1 MSAHESLL
9 QNFFQFPREMSASFA
24 DTTFRQKR
32 SACVRRRCF
41 QSTPK
46 TAVAESGEALYNK
59 LVLVCLFITLNIHR
73 VGEQQDMP
81 NHRPQK
87 TPEIQLARTLG
98 IPEVALLGIGAL
110 LGGGIFTLLGN
121 AAGMAGGGLALSMLI
136 GAGISFINL
145 NAYIA
150 LATTF
155 PEAGGGYNWVGDGLG
170 QIQGFLAGW
179 FSWMAH
185 AVACALYAVSFGIIA
200 EEFFFEFLKFPVLYF
215 SGDTWVVILTVI
227 AILFFGL
234 INYRGVKLSGKI
246 GGVIV
251 LAILALLGVFLVFGL
266 KQAALHIALVKF
278 NFSPFLPMG
287 MAGVLQAAALFYI
300 AFEGSEIQAQT
311 GEEVENPAKVLKAGL
326 LISWAVITCLYLIVA
341 LVIVAA
347 TDGHGL
353 PSWQLLGKASDRAM
367 IESARQFLPLGYPL
381 MLLAGL
387 FANLAALNATIYSSS
402 RVLFAL
408 GRDRLVWVKMG
419 IMHPIYFVP
428 TRALLASLVVI
439 IIVATMFPL
448 MDIAS
453 SADVLFI
460 ALFMQLNIAYVQLRR
475 QKPEA
480 KWNHIVPLEPFLPIF
495 GTICYVFLAL
505 ALFHVS
511 SVALYFILIW
521 VLIGLVNYFGY
532 AKRVE
537 REDHAREVVYE
548 HSTRFHPKSEYRVV
562 LPVGSEKN
570 WHSFAQIASAMT
582 KEEGGDLIALRI
594 HEMKGNDVIED
605 AFHSSR
611 DKRVLEEIEEDMANM
626 KMNIDTRIV
635 ASHSVPEAILDTI
648 QSENADLALLNWD
661 GDVNTKGF
669 IFGRKID
676 VVLHRAKCDLLTV
689 KLGLD
694 DQRKKVIIP
703 IAIDTNPNLRFT
715 GKVATAL
722 CHSFDSTV
730 MVVMVVPTDVLG
742 KEDERFKK
750 ILEVRVRELKIKASG
765 RVESMIVYSDYLSSG
780 ILKAASGYD
789 VVLLPAAR
797 GRITRAIG
805 VGSIPEQV
813 AKNCRRKTVLI
824 AKGYKGI
831 AQPFWEYLSSRL

>member
-1 MSAHESLL
+1 M
-9 QNFFQFPREMSASFA
+9 QNQ
-24 DTTFRQKR
+24 RQ
-32 SACVRRRCF
+32 
-41 QSTPK
+41 
-46 TAVAESGEALYNK
+46 
-59 LVLVCLFITLNIHR
+59 
-73 VGEQQDMP
+73 
-81 NHRPQK
+81 QK

-98 IPEVALLGIGAL
+98 IPEVTLLGIGAL
-110 LGGGIFTLLGN
+110 LGGGIFTLLGT
-121 AAGMAGGGLALSMLI
+121 AAGLAGGGLVFSMLL
-136 GAGISFINL
+136 GSGIAFINL
-145 NAYIA
+145 NAYVA

-155 PEAGGGYNWVGDGLG
+155 PQAGGGYHWVKEGLG
-170 QIQGFLAGW
+170 DLSGFLSGW
-179 FSWMAH
+179 CSWMAS
-185 AVACALYAVSFGIIA
+185 AVACALYSVSFG
-200 EEFFFEFLKFPVLYF
+200 FFMQELIFDYLHLPHGSLSEVGWEITFTL
-215 SGDTWVVILTVI
+215 SILL
-227 AILFFGL
+227 LFGF

-246 GGVIV
+246 GGGIAMIIV
-251 LAILALLGVFLVFGL
+251 GILAFYVTYGL
-266 KQAALHIALVKF
+266 KHMALNPELLRI
-278 NFSPFLPMG
+278 NFSPLLPMG
-287 MAGVLQAAALFYI
+287 LAGVIQAAALFYI
-300 AFEGSEIQAQT
+300 AFEGSEVQAQA
-311 GEEVENPAKVLKAGL
+311 GEEVENPAKVLKVGLFASWAVVSIIYVFIAVILIGATDGGGISSAQFLGQASERAIIVSAEGIMPFGYLIMLIAGL
-326 LISWAVITCLYLIVA
+326 L
-341 LVIVAA
+341 
-347 TDGHGL
+347 
-353 PSWQLLGKASDRAM
+353 
-367 IESARQFLPLGYPL
+367 
-381 MLLAGL
+381 
-387 FANLAALNATIYSSS
+387 ANLAALNATIYSSS
-402 RVLFAL
+402 RVLFSL
-408 GRDRLVWVKMG
+408 GRDRLVFPSLGK
-419 IMHPIYFVP
+419 MHPIYFIP
-428 TRALLASLVVI
+428 TRALLLSLAFI
-439 IIVATMFPL
+439 AAVATFLPL
-448 MDIAS
+448 KDIAS
-453 SADVLFI
+453 AADILFI
-460 ALFMQLNIAYVQLRR
+460 VLFMQLNIAYIQLRR

-480 KWNHIVPLEPFLPIF
+480 KWQYIVPFEPYLPLVA
-495 GTICYVFLAL
+495 VFLYVLLAI

-511 SVALYFILIW
+511 PLAIYFLLIW
-521 VLIGLVNYFGY
+521 VLIGLVNYYGY

-594 HEMKGNDVIED
+594 HEMKANDVIAD

-611 DKRVLEEIEEDMANM
+611 DKRVLEEIEEDMASM

-635 ASHSVPEAILDTI
+635 ASRSVPEAILDTI
-648 QSENADLALLNWD
+648 QSENADLVLLNWD

-689 KLGLD
+689 KLGLED
-694 DQRKKVIIP
+694 HKKKVIIP
-703 IAIDTNPNLRFT
+703 VAIDANPNLRFT

-750 ILEVRVRELKIKASG
+750 ILEIRVRELKIKAPG
-765 RVESMIVYSDYLSSG
+765 QVESMLVYSDYLSSG
-780 ILKAASGYD
+780 ILRVASGYD

-831 AQPFWEYLSSRL
+831 AQPFWEYLSNRF